1 MKFAANENVLRVALI
16 VFSILFG
23 ILSVSLIALGVVYVD
38 ELWWPRRY
46 VGLDFIQLPTLLIVL
61 GSLSLAMAVAGCL
74 CAKTYSR
81 VVLLLFA
88 GVLLVILCLELS
100 IAVIAF
106 INFDEHEGGHTKT
119 HRLMLQQYNSAAPEN
134 KLLFQ
139 EVEEH
144 VSFQ

>member
-1 MKFAANENVLRVALI
+1 LQ
-16 VFSILFG
+16 

-81 VVLLLFA
+81 VVLLLVSTQLKNADRRLNLLLQFA

>member
-1 MKFAANENVLRVALI
+1 LQ
-16 VFSILFG
+16 

-81 VVLLLFA
+81 VVLLLVSTQLKNADRRLNSLLQFA

>member
-1 MKFAANENVLRVALI
+1 LQ
-16 VFSILFG
+16 

-81 VVLLLFA
+81 VVLLLVSTQLKNADRRLNLLLQFA

-119 HRLMLQQYNSAAPEN
+119 TD
-134 KLLFQ
+134 
-139 EVEEH
+139 
-144 VSFQ
+144 

>member
-1 MKFAANENVLRVALI
+1 VIFALVKNAIKLPLNPNAESKMKFAANENVLRVALI

-23 ILSVSLIALGVVYVD
+23 VSSWRRTRLRSTHFLQILSVSLIALGVVYVD

-81 VVLLLFA
+81 VVLLL
-88 GVLLVILCLELS
+88 
-100 IAVIAF
+100 
-106 INFDEHEGGHTKT
+106 
-119 HRLMLQQYNSAAPEN
+119 
-134 KLLFQ
+134 
-139 EVEEH
+139 
-144 VSFQ
+144 VST

>member
-1 MKFAANENVLRVALI
+1 L
-16 VFSILFG
+16 
-23 ILSVSLIALGVVYVD
+23 
-38 ELWWPRRY
+38 
-46 VGLDFIQLPTLLIVL
+46 Q
-61 GSLSLAMAVAGCL
+61 
-74 CAKTYSR
+74 
-81 VVLLLFA
+81 FA